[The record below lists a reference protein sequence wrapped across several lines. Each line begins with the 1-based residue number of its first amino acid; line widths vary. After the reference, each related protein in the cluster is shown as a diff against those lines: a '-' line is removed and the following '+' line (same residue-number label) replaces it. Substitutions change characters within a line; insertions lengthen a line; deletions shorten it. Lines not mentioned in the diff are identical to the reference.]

1 MCDREQWVIRGEY
14 KCTARAR
21 SIKLNHLRMSEMGL
35 CIMLADDYDYT
46 SIKLLTA
53 LKSNISVSN
62 SNTGHNKI
70 ICTELTRGPD
80 HQAPLLGQW
89 PNVDIERKRSLILSL
104 VVEFPV

>member
-1 MCDREQWVIRGEY
+1 
-14 KCTARAR
+14 
-21 SIKLNHLRMSEMGL
+21 MSEMGL

-80 HQAPLLGQW
+80 HQAPLLGQR

-104 VVEFPV
+104 VVEFPVQHQMLTVIPD